1 MKSFITMLAALAVA
15 TTFTMGQDKPAT
27 TDTKP
32 ATGDGGKPGAT
43 TEKKPA
49 TAEAKPAAGSTA
61 EKPKRDPE
69 AMFKKRDTNSDG
81 SINLDEFKTGAKDA
95 SKAEQAFKKRDKD
108 GDGKI
113 TLEEFKAPV
122 GKK

>member
-1 MKSFITMLAALAVA
+1 MKSLITTLAALAVA
-15 TTFTMGQDKPAT
+15 TSFAIGQETKPAT

-49 TAEAKPAAGSTA
+49 ATEAKTAATEA
-61 EKPKRDPE
+61 PKRDLDVN
-69 AMFKKRDTNSDG
+69 FKKRDTNSDG
-81 SINLDEFKTGAKDA
+81 AITLEEFKVGAKDA
-95 SKAEQAFKKRDKD
+95 AKAETAFKRRDKD

-113 TLEEFKAPV
+113 TLEEFKLQPA
-122 GKK
+122 KKEK